1 MLSNAKLIFAG
12 DGETLRRG
20 IDEIR
25 ELPVLA
31 VDTETTGL
39 DPFEHKIL
47 LFQAGTDRVQLVVD
61 CRRVDAAPLSE
72 ILAGPQVKVFH
83 NAKFDIKFLEHGF
96 SMRVHN
102 VADAMLIEE
111 ILENSFSRN
120 AMHPSLFNLALK
132 YLAVELDKEMQK
144 SFLETDGGFSERQ
157 IEYARMDVAATYR
170 VFLRQMERLKKEALF
185 DTARLESRAVRA
197 YARMEL
203 LGVPVDATRWKE
215 AAAETEKE
223 YTAARAAL
231 NAYFKDNAPRDLFGD
246 IDADHDGDEKLKAML
261 KKTGYHERD
270 FKRETMAASDHEGA
284 HLLLAY
290 REARSAFSTHN
301 ADFLRFI
308 HRRDG
313 RLHADFR
320 QIAAPSGRSSCADP
334 NLQAIPKTE
343 RYRGSIRAPEGR
355 KIITA
360 DYAGCE
366 LRIIAE
372 ASGDPIFIKTF
383 LSGGDLHSMV
393 AQSVFG
399 VKVSR
404 TENPGLRAKAKV
416 INFGLA
422 YGMGPGALAA
432 QMKADM
438 ADEDRARMN
447 VREAEKLLAKYFKTF
462 PTIYSYLETSAADA
476 VKRGFCMTLG
486 GRKCRLPDPKGMT
499 EADRQAVL
507 RFAKNMPIQGTNADI
522 AKLAMTRIDEEFEK
536 AGLSGGIINMV
547 HDELVAEVP
556 ADRAR
561 EAAGIVKDQMMKA
574 GARFVRHVPMEVEC
588 HIGDYWGHKGEAM

>member
-1 MLSNAKLIFAG
+1 MLSNARQIFAK
-12 DGETLRRG
+12 DGETLRKG

-25 ELPVLA
+25 NLPVLA
-31 VDTETTGL
+31 IDTETTGL
-39 DPFEHKIL
+39 DPFEHRAL
-47 LFQAGTDRVQLVVD
+47 LIQIGTDQFQLLVD
-61 CRRVDAAPLSE
+61 CRRVDPAPLSE

-96 SMRVHN
+96 SMHVKN

-144 SFLETDGGFSERQ
+144 SFLQAPGEFSDRQ

-170 VFLRQMERLKKEALF
+170 VFLRQMDRLKKEALY
-185 DTARLESRAVRA
+185 DTARLESQTVRV

-203 LGVPVDATRWKE
+203 LGVPIDAGKWKD

-223 YTAARAAL
+223 YAAARAAL
-231 NAYFKDNAPRDLFGD
+231 NAYFKDNVPRDLFGD
-246 IDADHDGDEKLKAML
+246 INADFDGDEKLKALL
-261 KKTGYHERD
+261 KKTGYLERD
-270 FKRETMAASDHEGA
+270 FKRETMAASEHEGA

-301 ADFLRFI
+301 AEFLRFV

-334 NLQAIPKTE
+334 NLQAIPKTA
-343 RYRGSIRAPEGR
+343 RYRGCIRAPEGK

-372 ASGDPIFIKTF
+372 ASGDPIFTKTF

-393 AQSVFG
+393 AESVFG

-404 TENPGLRAKAKV
+404 TENAGLRAKAKV

-438 ADEDRARMN
+438 AGEDRAKMN
-447 VREAEKLLAKYFKTF
+447 VREAERLLATYFKTF
-462 PTIYSYLETSAADA
+462 PTIYSYLESSAAEA
-476 VKRGFCMTLG
+476 LERGYCVTLG
-486 GRKCRLPDPKGMT
+486 GRKCRLPNAKGLS
-499 EADRQAVL
+499 EFDRQAVL

-522 AKLAMTRIDEEFEK
+522 AKLAMTKIDEEFEK
-536 AGLSGGIINMV
+536 AAIGGGLINMV

-561 EAAGIVKDQMMKA
+561 EAALMVKEQMMKA

-588 HIGDYWGHKGEAM
+588 HIGDFWGDKGEAV